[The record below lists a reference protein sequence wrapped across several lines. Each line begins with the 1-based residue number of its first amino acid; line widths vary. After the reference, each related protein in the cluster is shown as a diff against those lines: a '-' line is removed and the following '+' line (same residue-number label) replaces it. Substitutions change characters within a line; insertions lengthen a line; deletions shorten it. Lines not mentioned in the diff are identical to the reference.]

1 MARIINY
8 NNKMNF
14 NELTNWHQE
23 TLKLLINFLPQYQN
37 ELSYQIN
44 NAIFSVLSDGISL
57 EINTRKNS
65 NVLDK
70 LSIPVEL
77 EAIDVDSMTIHGLLQ
92 CNNGLIGFLEF
103 YREDGEKIIKLPS
116 ASEFMLNS
124 YGL

>member
-1 MARIINY
+1 
-8 NNKMNF
+8 MNF